1 MNEVYKKDPLKPCN
15 TILMLGRQ
23 GENKAHQICFD
34 LNQLVTHYGSGTA
47 LLVHQRN
54 GDAAPY
60 IVPTSVSN
68 NILFWLISNI
78 DTLYAGNGKAEL
90 RYIVND
96 IIVKSVT
103 FQTRVMPSMT
113 GDITIPPAFQSWY
126 DALINYIESI
136 GASPE
141 NVSQA
146 VADYM
151 AEHPVTAPVTSVNQQ
166 TGDVSITAESLG
178 ADRVAFADIDNLFR
192 IQEG

>member
-1 MNEVYKKDPLKPCN
+1 MFRIQKLSEC
-15 TILMLGRQ
+15 LMVLTLGRQ
-23 GENKAHQICFD
+23 GENKAHQIQFD
-34 LNQLVTHYGSGTA
+34 LSDWVTRYGTGTA
-47 LLVHQRN
+47 MLVHRRN

-60 IVPTSVSN
+60 IAPTTLTN
-68 NILFWLISNI
+68 NTLTWDISSI
-78 DTLYAGNGKAEL
+78 DTAFFGTGQAEL
-90 RYIVND
+90 RYSIDDVV
-96 IIVKSVT
+96 VKSAT
-103 FQTRVMPSMT
+103 FQTFVMPSLT

-141 NVSQA
+141 NVAQA

-151 AEHPVTAPVTSVNQQ
+151 REHPIAAPVTSVNQQ
-166 TGDVSITAESLG
+166 TGDVEITAESLG